1 MLAIP
6 APWKLLAKLEIAQS
20 EVKRLQS
27 LEVPHRIRYSS
38 PLRSHSADGPGPLMT
53 PRIPTILAA
62 AAAAACMGCGALSA
76 PKAQFPVTITSTT
89 VYALNGAAPST
100 PAGIN
105 LLTGTAV
112 TVDASFSFNVALD
125 IDSLGRVVV
134 YPARRV
140 ADSLVATTPVG
151 LEKIGVNFDDYNQAT
166 KSGYGIDSTLVVPVG
181 TTVGFNVYSTV
192 TCTAYSLG
200 SSYYGKFV
208 VDSID
213 PVQRALYVRLASDPN
228 CGYVT
233 LTSGLPTK

>member
-1 MLAIP
+1 MI
-6 APWKLLAKLEIAQS
+6 
-20 EVKRLQS
+20 
-27 LEVPHRIRYSS
+27 
-38 PLRSHSADGPGPLMT
+38 
-53 PRIPTILAA
+53 PRIPITLGAVAA
-62 AAAAACMGCGALSA
+62 ALCMGCGALSA
-76 PKAQFPVTITSTT
+76 PKAQFPVTITAAT

-100 PAGIN
+100 PAG
-105 LLTGTAV
+105 LDFLTGTAV
-112 TVDASFSFNVALD
+112 VVSASFSFNVALD

-134 YPARRV
+134 YPARRL
-140 ADSLVATTPVG
+140 ADSLVTTVAVG
-151 LEKIGVNFDDYNQAT
+151 LQKIDVNFDDYNQAT
-166 KSGYGIDSTLVVPVG
+166 KSGYVIDSTLVVPVG
-181 TTVGFNVYSTV
+181 TTVGFNVYSTT